1 MNLSKKR
8 NLIKYVQKA
17 LSRSKSP
24 FLDMVIDI
32 GILDPEKDELIEI
45 GPISIRDF
53 IAFIFDKEV

>member
-8 NLIKYVQKA
+8 NLIKSVRRA
-17 LSRSKSP
+17 LSNSKSP

-32 GILDPEKDELIEI
+32 GILDPDKNELIEI

-53 IAFIFDKEV
+53 IAFIFDKEI